1 MCSFIKQ
8 VFIELL
14 SFNESFATKYL
25 SLNDEP
31 CMIRPTFIDLN
42 LVEPFMIS
50 WDKYKGSCNVLS
62 PKICVLKEN
71 KC

>member
-1 MCSFIKQ
+1 MN
-8 VFIELL
+8 L
-14 SFNESFATKYL
+14 FATKYL

-50 WDKYKGSCNVLS
+50 WDKYNGSCNVLS
-62 PKICVLKEN
+62 PKMCVLKEN